1 MPIKPFAKS
10 FARLPLGIVLIVPF
24 MLQIF
29 GTVGL
34 VGYLSYKNGQKA
46 VEDLAHQLMDEIG
59 DRVEQNFSNYLNTL
73 EKVTRNNAEILKM
86 GILPSDDLELLQ
98 RYFWQQIKIFDRA
111 NAIGIA
117 TERKDFLLI
126 ERPEFGTVILRTYN
140 QSTQGQQYNYQL
152 NEQGNPIQLIE
163 THRYDPH
170 NDPPGNPWYS
180 RTREAGKLIWIHS
193 VSAPLGYTKPIVTL
207 VNFKPFYDQK
217 GNFSGVVTAA
227 FHLSRIGDFLAQLAI
242 GKTGE
247 AFIINSE
254 GFLIA
259 TSTGELPFNQNININ
274 KAESLNPQKRKKLAI
289 NSQSFLVRS
298 ATQALL
304 ENFPSLKQID
314 HRQQLKFKLDNKN
327 YFLQVSR
334 TQQDKNLDFLTVI
347 VVPESDFMARIHA
360 NTKTT
365 VILCIIALSL
375 ATLLGI
381 LTARWLTKPILKL
394 NQAAK
399 DIAQGKWDKITE
411 IKRTNEL
418 GELADS
424 FNQMADQ
431 LQTSF
436 AELKDSEHRLIQYLE
451 ALPVGVSVHDKT
463 GKVYYT
469 NQASRK
475 LLNIQSPLDAETKE
489 LSQAYQIY
497 QAVTGKLYPTE
508 ALPVVR
514 ALTGKTVYAD
524 DLEVQYRDQI
534 IPLEVWATP
543 IYNEQ
548 GNIIY
553 TIAAFQDITQRKQ
566 AEQLLAD
573 YNRTLEIQV
582 AQRTQELAEAKEK
595 AEVANQAKS
604 VFIANM
610 SHELRTPLNAI
621 LGFSQIMSRSSELP
635 LEHREDVK
643 IINRSGEYLLTL
655 INNILDFSKIEAG
668 KITLNLTSF
677 DLYRLLDE
685 IEELFKLKSINKG
698 LQLYLERADHVPQY
712 IQTDEIKLREVL
724 INLLSNAMKFTKVGG
739 VSVRVK
745 SLSTPETE
753 PLTETLYFEVEDTGV
768 GIAPEELNQ
777 LFEAFS
783 QTKSG
788 KQVQEG
794 TGLGLAISQ
803 KFVQLMGGEINVKSQ
818 VGIGTVFSFNI
829 QVNIVNPTEVETKT
843 SERRIIA
850 LEPNQPRYK
859 LLIVDD
865 NLINRQ
871 LLIKLLNPLGFEL
884 QEATNGKEAIEI
896 WQDWEPHLIFMDMR
910 MPVMDGYE
918 ATKQIKTTIKGQA
931 TAIIAITAS
940 VLKDDKNIILSA
952 GCDDFVRKPFEE
964 SIIFEMIEKH
974 LGVRYV
980 YEETHLAEKQTIRY
994 TLDAECLKVMS
1005 ADWLEEVY
1013 QASMDLDDD
1022 SILTLIAQIPENHT
1036 TLAAALTD
1044 CVQNFRFD
1052 QIIYLIEPI
1061 R

>member
-803 KFVQLMGGEINVKSQ
+803 KFVQLMGGEINVKSL

-865 NLINRQ
+865 NLINRK

-994 TLDAECLKVMS
+994 TLDAERLKVMS

-1022 SILTLIAQIPENHT
+1022 SILRLIAQIPENHT

-1052 QIIYLIEPI
+1052 KIIDLIEPI